1 MVPSRA
7 SASWSAVRLVKV
19 FRRHLI
25 AQGPPPGWHV
35 GVSSAA
41 AGRGAAKKSGA
52 HIQTHN
58 APSWR
63 RATHDTKT
71 KSRHTHVAFMQYL
84 PAGV

>member
-25 AQGPPPGWHV
+25 AQGPPPGWQM

-41 AGRGAAKKSGA
+41 AARGGIA
-52 HIQTHN
+52 
-58 APSWR
+58 
-63 RATHDTKT
+63 
-71 KSRHTHVAFMQYL
+71 SR
-84 PAGV
+84 